1 VIKTE
6 YSESLHS
13 KKNAGLF

>member
-1 VIKTE
+1 MHNA
-6 YSESLHS
+6 YSL

>member
-1 VIKTE
+1 MNKLV
-6 YSESLHS
+6 HS